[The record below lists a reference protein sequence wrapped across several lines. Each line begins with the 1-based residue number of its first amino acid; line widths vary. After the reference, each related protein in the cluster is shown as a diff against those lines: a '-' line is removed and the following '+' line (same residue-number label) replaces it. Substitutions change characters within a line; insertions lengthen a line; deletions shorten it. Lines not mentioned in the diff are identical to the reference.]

1 MAFPTLWDCSLLV
14 SDAELLA
21 EVLLEDEDPI
31 CLATLPPGLPV
42 DEEDSPTDEDE
53 LLTDDDLSEE
63 ERLTEDE
70 LLTEEDDLSED
81 ELLTVVPL
89 LLLLLSC
96 EPRETLVEDLRL
108 LSWELLDTLEPLLR
122 LLSWELLDTEE
133 PELLVADEPELLV
146 EDEPELLEEEE
157 LLDEDLVWEEVVVL
171 LDPEDRLS
179 CEYESTG
186 DAIRANATADAI
198 AMFRMFFILIRC

>member
-1 MAFPTLWDCSLLV
+1 M
-14 SDAELLA
+14 
-21 EVLLEDEDPI
+21 
-31 CLATLPPGLPV
+31 
-42 DEEDSPTDEDE
+42 
-53 LLTDDDLSEE
+53 
-63 ERLTEDE
+63 
-70 LLTEEDDLSED
+70 
-81 ELLTVVPL
+81 
-89 LLLLLSC
+89 
-96 EPRETLVEDLRL
+96 EDLRL

-122 LLSWELLDTEE
+122 LLSWELLDTEEPELLVEEE

-171 LDPEDRLS
+171 LDPEERLS

-198 AMFRMFFILIRC
+198 VMFRMFFILIRC

>member
-42 DEEDSPTDEDE
+42 DEEDSPSDEDE

-108 LSWELLDTLEPLLR
+108 LSWELLDTEEP
-122 LLSWELLDTEE
+122 ELLVEEE

-146 EDEPELLEEEE
+146 EDEPELFEEEE

-171 LDPEDRLS
+171 LDPEERLS